1 MLAAS
6 YMARLCL
13 RPLTWRGHAASSL
26 ARSLEPI
33 HLSPPPSQEP
43 ASLWCARRPRRVVAA
58 RLPAHVLEVLLAQ
71 VGVEVVDKEAQVVQA
86 AQAGRHVAARDA

>member
-43 ASLWCARRPRRVVAA
+43 ASRWCPRRVVAA